1 MSAWSPLRYRV
12 YRALWIALLA
22 SNIGTWM
29 QAVGAAWL
37 MVELDASP
45 AIVALVQTATYLPV
59 VLVGAMAGA
68 LADLVERRRL
78 LLITQLFMLAVA
90 GGLAVITALG
100 VVTPLS
106 LLGFTFALGLGAA
119 FNYPAWQAIQ
129 PELVPKEEFTQA
141 ITLGGANTN
150 LGRAIG
156 PVVGGLLIA
165 AAGPWLV
172 FALNAVSF
180 GAVLVVLWRWRR
192 RVEDDTGPPERFA
205 GAVRA
210 GVRYAMFSH
219 VLHGVLV
226 RSFAFGAASA
236 GLLSLLPVYAKEVL
250 GLGSGGLGALY
261 AGFGG
266 GAVVTAAVIPRV
278 RERLSADRVFGV
290 GSLVVAVALVA
301 LALAHGPVPAFVVS
315 VVAGVGW
322 LFCLSTLNVASQEV
336 LPGWVRARG
345 LAFYLTAISAGI
357 ALGSAAW
364 GKLANTAGA
373 QATYAWGA
381 LAIVATLALTLRWR
395 FDTIARVDLSP
406 SPMAVPEGRLVG
418 DDTSSPALVVVAYE
432 VRPEAEDD
440 FLRALRLVGR
450 VRRRTGAMSWS
461 VYRDAER
468 AHRFIETFVLPSWH
482 EHMRQHQRRT
492 VTDAVLQEDVRQY
505 LRPGTAPTAK
515 HFVAPPEPSMRLWM
529 SGRPPART

>member
-1 MSAWSPLRYRV
+1 MSAWSPFRYRV
-12 YRALWIALLA
+12 YRYLWIALLA
-22 SNIGTWM
+22 SNVGTYM

-37 MVELDASP
+37 MLQLDASP
-45 AIVALVQTATYLPV
+45 AIVALVLTATYLPI
-59 VLVGAMAGA
+59 VLVGVVAGA
-68 LADLVERRRL
+68 AADLVERRRL
-78 LLITQLFMLAVA
+78 LLVTQVFMLAAA

-129 PELVPKEEFTQA
+129 PELVPKPEFAQA
-141 ITLGGANTN
+141 VTLGAANVN

-156 PVVGGLLIA
+156 PAIGGLLIA
-165 AAGPWLV
+165 VAGAWLV

-180 GAVLVVLWRWRR
+180 AGVVIVLWRWRR

-219 VLHGVLV
+219 VLRGVLV
-226 RSFAFGAASA
+226 RTFVFGVASA
-236 GLLSLLPVYAKEVL
+236 GLLSLLPVYANDVL

-261 AGFGG
+261 AGFGV
-266 GAVVTAAVIPRV
+266 GAVAIAAVIPNV
-278 RERLSADRVFGV
+278 RARLGADRMFGV
-290 GSLVVAVALVA
+290 GSLVVALSLVAFALVHRPA
-301 LALAHGPVPAFVVS
+301 PAFMAS

-322 LFCLSTLNVASQEV
+322 LLCISTLNVASQEM

-345 LAFYLTAISAGI
+345 LAFYLTALSGGI

-364 GKLANTAGA
+364 GKLANGAGA
-373 QATYAWGA
+373 QATFAWGA
-381 LAIVATLALTLRWR
+381 LAVVATLVLVLRWR

-406 SPMAVPEGRLVG
+406 APMAASEGLLVG
-418 DDTSSPALVVVAYE
+418 DETSSPVLLVVAYD
-432 VRPEAEDD
+432 VQPAAEDE

-450 VRRRTGAMSWS
+450 ARRRTGATSWS
-461 VYRDAER
+461 VYRDADR
-468 AHRFIETFVLPSWH
+468 AHRFIESFVLPSWE
-482 EHMRQHQRRT
+482 EHLRQHQRRT
-492 VTDAVLQEDVRQY
+492 VSDAALQDDVRQY
-505 LRPGTAPTAK
+505 LRPGTEPAAQ
-515 HFVAPPEPSMRLWM
+515 HFVTPPEPSMRLR
-529 SGRPPART
+529 SS

>member
-1 MSAWSPLRYRV
+1 MSAWSPFRYRV
-12 YRALWIALLA
+12 YRYLWIALLA

-37 MVELDASP
+37 MVHLDASP
-45 AIVALVQTATYLPV
+45 AVVALVQTASSLPV
-59 VLVGAMAGA
+59 VLVGVAAGA
-68 LADLVERRRL
+68 VADLVERRRL
-78 LLITQLFMLAVA
+78 LLITQGFMVAAA
-90 GGLAVITALG
+90 GGLAVLTALDA
-100 VVTPLS
+100 VTPLS

-141 ITLGGANTN
+141 VTLGGANN
-150 LGRAIG
+150 NFGRAIG
-156 PVVGGLLIA
+156 PAVGGLLIA
-165 AAGPWLV
+165 AAGLWLV

-180 GAVLVVLWRWRR
+180 GFVLLVLWRWRR
-192 RVEDDTGPPERFA
+192 PVEEDVAPPERFA

-210 GVRYAMFSH
+210 GVRYALFSH

-236 GLLSLLPVYAKEVL
+236 GLVALLPVYAKEVL

-290 GSLVVAVALVA
+290 GSLVVAAALVA
-301 LALAHGPVPAFVVS
+301 LALVRGPVPAFAIS

-357 ALGSAAW
+357 AAGSAAW
-364 GKLANTAGA
+364 GRLANATGA

-381 LAIVATLALTLRWR
+381 LAVVATLALALRWR
-395 FDTIARVDLSP
+395 FDRITEVDLRP
-406 SPMAVPEGRLVG
+406 APMAAPEGRLVG
-418 DDTSSPALVVVAYE
+418 DDTSSPALVVIAYE
-432 VRPEAEDD
+432 VRSEAEDD

-450 VRRRTGAMSWS
+450 ARRRTGAMSWS
-461 VYRDAER
+461 VYRDADR
-468 AHRFIETFVLPSWH
+468 AHRFIETFVLPTWH

-492 VTDAVLQEDVRQY
+492 VTDAELQDAVSQH
-505 LRPGTAPTAK
+505 LREGTEPTAK
-515 HFVAPPEPSMRLWM
+515 HFVAPPEPSMRLWL
-529 SGRPPART
+529 R